1 MSLHFRSKFAAAGL
15 ALGGVAL
22 AAGLALA
29 QAPAF
34 FRIGTGGTAGT
45 YYPIGG
51 LIANAISTPPQLV
64 STAVASN
71 GSVANVNAIVG
82 GAAESGFVQA
92 DVAYWAYS
100 GTGVFEGKPKIADL
114 RSIANLYPES
124 VHLVVRKSANVKSV
138 ADLKGKKVSIDEPGS
153 GTLLNAKA
161 ILAAFGV
168 GEKDITAEYL
178 KPNQAAEKMKDGSVD
193 AFFFTGGFPAAAI
206 SELAST
212 GSGIDILP
220 ITGPAAEKLA
230 KDFPFFAADE
240 IPAGTYKDV
249 GAVKTVAV
257 GAHWVTSAKVSE
269 DTVYAVTK
277 ALWSDKTRAALD
289 SGHAKGK
296 AIQKATAL
304 QGLLG
309 VPLHPGAEKFY
320 KEAGL
325 LK

>member
-1 MSLHFRSKFAAAGL
+1 MKSSMTRRSALALAGAGGL
-15 ALGGVAL
+15 AMASRGAF
-22 AAGLALA
+22 A

-51 LIANAISTPPQLV
+51 LIANAISAPPQLV

-82 GAAESGFVQA
+82 GAAESGFAQA
-92 DVAYWAYS
+92 DVAYWAYT
-100 GTGVFEGKPKIADL
+100 GTGIFEGKPKIEEL

-124 VHLVVRKSANVKSV
+124 VHLVVRKAANVRGV
-138 ADLKGKKVSIDEPGS
+138 ADLKGKKVSLDEPGS
-153 GTLLNAKA
+153 GTLVNARA
-161 ILAAFGV
+161 ILGAYGLGDRDVVPEF
-168 GEKDITAEYL
+168 L

-220 ITGPAAEKLA
+220 ITGAGAEKLV
-230 KDFPFFAADE
+230 KDFPFFSADE

-257 GAHWVTSAKVSE
+257 GAHWVTSSKISAA
-269 DTVYAVTK
+269 TVYAVTK

-289 SGHAKGK
+289 AGHAKGK
-296 AIQKATAL
+296 SIQKATAL
-304 QGLLG
+304 SGLLG
-309 VPLHPGAEKFY
+309 VPLHEGAARFY

-325 LK
+325 MT